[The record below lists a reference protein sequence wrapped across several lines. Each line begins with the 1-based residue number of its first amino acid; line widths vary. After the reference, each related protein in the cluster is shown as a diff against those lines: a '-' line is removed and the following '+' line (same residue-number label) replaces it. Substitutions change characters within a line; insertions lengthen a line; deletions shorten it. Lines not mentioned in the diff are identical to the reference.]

1 MNACTFFGHR
11 DTPKNIEPILQS
23 TLIDLVEN
31 KEVDLFFVGNQGAFD
46 NLVRKNLRLLKLDY
60 PEIIYQVV
68 LDYLPA
74 EESAYINFNYMELM
88 FPEELARVPRKFSI
102 HRRNMWMIKNSDYLI
117 TYVTRITGGAA
128 EFMEIAEKQRKTVIN
143 LADLSG

>member
-74 EESAYINFNYMELM
+74 EESAYINFDYMELM

-102 HRRNMWMIKNSDYLI
+102 PRRNMWMIKNSDYVI

>member
-46 NLVRKNLRLLKLDY
+46 NLVLWAKNY
-60 PEIIYQVV
+60 E
-68 LDYLPA
+68 
-74 EESAYINFNYMELM
+74 
-88 FPEELARVPRKFSI
+88 
-102 HRRNMWMIKNSDYLI
+102 RN
-117 TYVTRITGGAA
+117 
-128 EFMEIAEKQRKTVIN
+128 
-143 LADLSG
+143 

>member
-46 NLVRKNLRLLKLDY
+46 NLVLWAN
-60 PEIIYQVV
+60 
-68 LDYLPA
+68 
-74 EESAYINFNYMELM
+74 NYE
-88 FPEELARVPRKFSI
+88 
-102 HRRNMWMIKNSDYLI
+102 RN
-117 TYVTRITGGAA
+117 
-128 EFMEIAEKQRKTVIN
+128 
-143 LADLSG
+143 